1 MVKTIELVIFMDMSE
16 NKLVELIKRKVSN
29 KVFKIDS
36 PFYDMESV
44 IPSLEFKIDVV
55 GQKDM
60 ITVGEWKPYII
71 YDMYIYPLEGN
82 IPSLTNKFQET
93 LEDVIKMAKE
103 QNILIKDVGGIFTRI
118 LRLSDTEVSNFTRI
132 FGMGNADVR
141 NIYFIQDNKINESYI
156 LEGMDEDKLVK
167 FINNKI
173 KNKVFEIKD
182 PISGLE
188 HIVPEIDFKV
198 EIVGQKDMITVGE
211 WREYLVYDMY
221 IYPLKNPNNSK
232 YIEILEETLRK
243 VAEICRKKNIRVQ
256 DWDFRGSYGG
266 IISLANIEIKKFTKI
281 FDSDYVTVRDVYFID
296 DKKINEGYITEA
308 KYDGA
313 TRTLV
318 RDIIDVYKKNDE
330 GEFSLP
336 EDFSEDEI
344 TYDFGDGLDFITIE
358 LEITKD
364 ETIDDF
370 FVDGEIY
377 YQDDQQTIIIQII
390 YNPKLKYKIIE
401 NLIGELNDTV
411 RHEIEHI
418 KQHQRGDK
426 FPKEPKKQITYY
438 TQKHQVEALIKG
450 FKRRAKVERRP
461 VEDVMRSWFQKY
473 KVRHNLTDSQV
484 EKVITKLLTYSS

>member
-1 MVKTIELVIFMDMSE
+1 MVKTIELVIFIGMDKD
-16 NKLVELIKRKVSN
+16 KLVELINKKVSN
-29 KVFKIDS
+29 KVFTIDT
-36 PFYDMESV
+36 PFYEMESV
-44 IPSLEFKIDVV
+44 IPSLKFKIEVV
-55 GQKDM
+55 GQKEM
-60 ITVGEWKPYII
+60 ISVGEWKPYIV
-71 YDMYIYPLEGN
+71 YDMYIYPLEGT
-82 IPSLTNKFQET
+82 IPSLTKRFQKT
-93 LEDVIKMAKE
+93 LEDVINMAKE
-103 QNILIKDVGGIFTRI
+103 QNITIEKVGGIFYRI
-118 LRLSDTEVSNFTRI
+118 LRLGDDEVSNFTQL
-132 FGMGNADVR
+132 FGMGNAIIR

-156 LEGMDEDKLVK
+156 LEG
-167 FINNKI
+167 
-173 KNKVFEIKD
+173 
-182 PISGLE
+182 
-188 HIVPEIDFKV
+188 
-198 EIVGQKDMITVGE
+198 
-211 WREYLVYDMY
+211 
-221 IYPLKNPNNSK
+221 
-232 YIEILEETLRK
+232 
-243 VAEICRKKNIRVQ
+243 
-256 DWDFRGSYGG
+256 
-266 IISLANIEIKKFTKI
+266 
-281 FDSDYVTVRDVYFID
+281 
-296 DKKINEGYITEA
+296 
-308 KYDGA
+308 KYDGV
-313 TRTLV
+313 TRDLV
-318 RDIIDVYKKNDE
+318 RDIIDVYKNNEE

-438 TQKHQVEALIKG
+438 TQKHQIEALVKG

-484 EKVITKLLTYSS
+484 EKVIKKLLTYSS